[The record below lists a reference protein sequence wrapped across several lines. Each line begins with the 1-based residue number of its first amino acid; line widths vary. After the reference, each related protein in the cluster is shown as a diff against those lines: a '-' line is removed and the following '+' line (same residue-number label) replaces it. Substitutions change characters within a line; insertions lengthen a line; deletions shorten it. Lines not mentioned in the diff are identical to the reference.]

1 MSEAEAA
8 LLLVGRR
15 QGVSIGGGE
24 HPSLQLW
31 SIAVKIKFGLFYFC
45 FICKNLFQGFERSL
59 YCTYISPIDRYSSIT
74 LPLPRNLPPT
84 TPVIDLGC
92 NRRHS
97 VIDLSCNRRNEE
109 ISRFLTKSIWA
120 NVLRCN
126 GNPRAITRANIKRAA
141 LTSPIISREINQ
153 NRGRAKLVEIKN

>member
-45 FICKNLFQGFERSL
+45 FLQKFISGIRTEL
-59 YCTYISPIDRYSSIT
+59 TYISPIDRYSSIT
-74 LPLPRNLPPT
+74 LPLPRNLHPT

>member
-1 MSEAEAA
+1 VEE
-8 LLLVGRR
+8 
-15 QGVSIGGGE
+15 SILRFNFG
-24 HPSLQLW
+24 PLPLKNQIWFLFF
-31 SIAVKIKFGLFYFC
+31 AKIYFRENHLF
-45 FICKNLFQGFERSL
+45 
-59 YCTYISPIDRYSSIT
+59 ISPIDRYSSIT
-74 LPLPRNLPPT
+74 LPLPRNLHPT

-97 VIDLSCNRRNEE
+97 VIDLGCNRRNEE